1 MAITFQEQLKKQKNL
16 VFIFLSLVL
25 VTVFIIWWGYYYVG
39 EEPREE
45 LILKHFKKIEI
56 DFELLENPLL
66 DQLQPIEKIPP
77 FEGEVGRENP
87 FIP

>member
-1 MAITFQEQLKKQKNL
+1 M
-16 VFIFLSLVL
+16 
-25 VTVFIIWWGYYYVG
+25 G

-45 LILKHFKKIEI
+45 LIIKHFKKIEI

-66 DQLQPIEKIPP
+66 NQLQPIEKIPP